1 MVRREGA
8 CPSPDAC
15 RPACAPSLSL
25 SRPSGNRRTADLT
38 AQMDDREQWYP
49 PLSRSGDAEASS
61 SGRDV
66 LEASVVATRDQV
78 RARFDAAT
86 RISGLPPRGPA
97 PRGRRG
103 SRRAG
108 PTPADPP
115 RRKGGAHPRADR
127 DSLSLPHGHQARRH
141 GWFCAEAVTRRDRYG
156 LTRCPLG
163 IEWNRRGVVV
173 VVVGAAAVAVV
184 VVVDTR
190 QAPARS
196 TARLGRRLRR
206 GALPTEVA
214 AAPIANAARGEGS
227 CSAPSRT
234 FGYGLA

>member
-108 PTPADPP
+108 PA
-115 RRKGGAHPRADR
+115 AQHPR
-127 DSLSLPHGHQARRH
+127 
-141 GWFCAEAVTRRDRYG
+141 TRRVEKEVHTRALIETRFRSRTGIRRDVTAGFVRKQSRAATVMG
-156 LTRCPLG
+156 LR
-163 IEWNRRGVVV
+163 
-173 VVVGAAAVAVV
+173 
-184 VVVDTR
+184 
-190 QAPARS
+190 
-196 TARLGRRLRR
+196 
-206 GALPTEVA
+206 
-214 AAPIANAARGEGS
+214 AAPSASNGTDAAWS
-227 CSAPSRT
+227 WS
-234 FGYGLA
+234 